1 MTIYIYIQM
10 FQLHFF
16 AIQRSFHCQSAVPG
30 PRSPNPG
37 DQIGNGCE
45 GASSPG
51 VMDGKGNTT
60 IIYYAVFLQA
70 WMVKS
75 ICVVGIVFCLW
86 FHGECIFKTQQE
98 AFEPIAWY
106 SQSTQKMVIKHAG
119 V

>member
-1 MTIYIYIQM
+1 
-10 FQLHFF
+10 
-16 AIQRSFHCQSAVPG
+16 
-30 PRSPNPG
+30 
-37 DQIGNGCE
+37 
-45 GASSPG
+45 
-51 VMDGKGNTT
+51 MDGKGNTT

-119 V
+119 VYSLSLDLLYLFSFLIKQLHALIL